1 LAEFRFSV
9 PENAGTNPELKR
21 RETMNKNKF
30 SRRTFI
36 RNTSLVAAGTAA
48 GAFVAQALAVAP
60 ADLERVVKKGRI
72 NQSVSKWCYGK
83 FPLDELCAIVK
94 KMGLKGID
102 LLGPSEF
109 PTLKKYGLVCTMTN
123 THGLSN
129 GLNNKE
135 IHTQCLDSIR
145 TAIEATAEY
154 QFPNVITFPGNRRG
168 MPDDV
173 GIENT
178 VTALKQVAG
187 LAEKKK
193 VNICLEYL
201 NSKVNHK
208 DYMFD
213 RMKWGVEVCKKVGS
227 ERIKILYDIYH
238 AQIMEGD
245 IIRTIRDNREYIGHY
260 HTGGN
265 PGRNEIDETQE
276 LYYPAIMRAIAETG
290 YNGYVAHEFIPK
302 RDPLTS
308 LAQATQL
315 CDV

>member
-1 LAEFRFSV
+1 
-9 PENAGTNPELKR
+9 
-21 RETMNKNKF
+21 MNNNKL

-36 RNTSLVAAGTAA
+36 RDTSLMAAGTIVGSLGRKAE
-48 GAFVAQALAVAP
+48 AV
-60 ADLERVVKKGRI
+60 EIQRIVKKGRI

-83 FPLDELCAIVK
+83 FSLDRLCTIAA
-94 KMGLKGID
+94 KMGIKAID
-102 LLGPSEF
+102 LLEPRVF
-109 PTLKKYGLVCTMTN
+109 PTVKKHGLACSMIN
-123 THGLSN
+123 THGLTK
-129 GLNNKE
+129 GVNNKKNHAE
-135 IHTQCLDSIR
+135 CLAKIR
-145 TAIEATAEY
+145 SAIDAAAEY
-154 QFPNVITFPGNRRG
+154 RFPNVITFPGNRRG

-173 GIENT
+173 GIENS
-178 VTALKQVAG
+178 VIALKQIVG
-187 LAEKKK
+187 YAEKKK

-213 RMKWGVEVCKKVGS
+213 NIKWGVEVCKKIGS

-245 IIRTIRDNREYIGHY
+245 IIRTIKTYKEYIGHY

-276 LYYPAIMRAIAETG
+276 LYYPAIMRAIADTG
-290 YNGYVAHEFIPK
+290 FKGYVAHEFIPK
-302 RDPLTS
+302 QDPIES
-308 LAQATQL
+308 LAYAVRI